1 VQRSDLHCDV
11 YVHNC
16 HSHGVTDRGE
26 TVRVVGYVRVSTDR
40 QAEDGQGL
48 PVQEKAVRAWCR
60 THGHRLV
67 AIYRDDAFCG
77 RM

>member
-1 VQRSDLHCDV
+1 
-11 YVHNC
+11 
-16 HSHGVTDRGE
+16 
-26 TVRVVGYVRVSTDR
+26 VRVVAYVRVSTNR

-48 PVQEKAVRAWCR
+48 PVQEKAIRAWCR